1 MRRQDQPWDAVTLR
15 ALPSTEVSHL
25 HLLRHGHVDTGGQRL
40 AYGHLD
46 LPLSAEGRQSSRA
59 LLALVRDGLP
69 PVDRVYGSDLSRC
82 APLATALGE
91 ACGAPVA
98 LSPLLREQHMGAWE
112 GRSWAELTAAD
123 EDRVQA
129 WWADYLHSRAPGG
142 ESLADLAARVDRWWA
157 QEAPT
162 LAGRRVVVVTHIGVI
177 RVLLCRALGLPLDQ
191 ALRWAPARGSHTWLV
206 HGQAGFVL
214 QGMGEKPPEPDAPL
228 ASAAPRRLAL
238 SGSAGTGKTTL
249 AQALARRLDLPY
261 IPEGMRARIE
271 AGLDLHSLDFDG
283 FRGLLWELWQEQ
295 VAREDRAVA
304 DHGGYVADRSPWDFA
319 AFWLHY
325 RFASDRRDTERFF
338 AEVRARAADC
348 ERILLLPWGVLPLHD
363 DGVRSTNP
371 WLQRHFQA
379 CVEGLLARELPPE
392 RLLRL
397 PAEATSLPAR
407 LQWVVEAL
415 GASEP

>member
-238 SGSAGTGKTTL
+238 SGK
-249 AQALARRLDLPY
+249 
-261 IPEGMRARIE
+261 
-271 AGLDLHSLDFDG
+271 
-283 FRGLLWELWQEQ
+283 LWQEQ